1 MTVSGLQNISNEM
14 LPSRSRLVAT
24 RYYYGDG
31 TVCRGDSVV
40 MTRFGGGYFDGAG
53 KPCYELADYQ
63 GNISTVID
71 SDGAIV
77 SHTGFYPYG
86 QPWRRPGELQWL
98 YGGKE
103 WLGADGRDE
112 YDFHARR
119 QYPHLGRF
127 TTPDAHAE
135 SCHDISPYAYCAGNP
150 IMFIDPTGQDSLR
163 YNRLGELIMRQI
175 CEGDD
180 YLEIVD
186 NEGNITASTSVPDG
200 TVEDVNIDTAK
211 DEDSNDIPFLSMKI
225 RGDDNGERLLQ
236 FFAQNT
242 TVEWGRTELG
252 AAGGSGLNLL
262 TTSHNYKQEL
272 GFKSLF
278 WKKLRHEFTIIRAY
292 THSHP
297 GNTGPSSR
305 KNNGGDPG
313 DIEAAGIVEYYYGR
327 EIKWY
332 VYKPLTDETV
342 SYKALPFITPNLFP

>member
-31 TVCRGDSVV
+31 TVCRGDSIV
-40 MTRFGGGYFDGAG
+40 MTRFGGGYFDGEG
-53 KPCYELADYQ
+53 KPHYELADYQ
-63 GNISTVID
+63 GNITTVID
-71 SDGAIV
+71 SDGTIV

-112 YDFHARR
+112 YDFHGRR
-119 QYPHLGRF
+119 QYPHLGIF
-127 TTPDAHAE
+127 TTPDPHAE
-135 SCHDISPYAYCAGNP
+135 SCHDISPYAYCTGNP

-175 CEGDD
+175 CDGED

-186 NEGNITASTSVPDG
+186 NEGNITASTIVPDG
-200 TVEDVNIDTAK
+200 TIEDVTIAYAK
-211 DEDSNDIPFLSMKI
+211 DSNSNNVPFLSMEI
-225 RGDDNGERLLQ
+225 RGDDNGERLFQ

-242 TVEWGRTELG
+242 TVEWSRTELG
-252 AAGGSGLNLL
+252 FAGPSGLNIL
-262 TTSHNYKQEL
+262 TSSHNSRAES
-272 GFKSLF
+272 GFGWLF
-278 WKKLRHEFTIIRAY
+278 MNKLRFGYTIRTN

-305 KNNGGDPG
+305 ENNNGKPG
-313 DIEAAGIVEYYYGR
+313 DIETAGKFEFYYGR
-327 EIKWY
+327 KIKWY
-332 VYKPLTDETV
+332 VYKPLTDEEPV
-342 SYKALPFITPNLFP
+342 KYEASLYDGSF